1 MKNDVRKL
9 TEGAMMVAM
18 TGVVL
23 FINRQSAGMLESLLY
38 WVLSFPILIYTV
50 RYGLQWGC
58 ITFTAMMLLSFIIS
72 TPQTLFYLFSALIIG
87 VVYGVGVRKKWTNRK
102 LLNWTMLFTFFS
114 YLITMFVLASFFG
127 YNIKDEASAIIE
139 IMSSFQLNGG
149 VSLQNIAMISIVL
162 VFVVSV
168 VTQSLCVHLVAIL
181 LLKRLKIEVNPV
193 KSVYDLRLNKGMG
206 VSAIIIAL
214 AFVGGSY
221 FTSNE
226 TVELCLFVA
235 YACMLILYV
244 AYGTTVILCFMI
256 EYKKQKWAMI
266 LALLYLL
273 PPCWILMAALGVWD
287 SFVDIKGKLKRGEI
301 HGSTGKF

>member
-18 TGVVL
+18 IGVVL
-23 FINRQSAGMLESLLY
+23 FFNRQSAGMLESLFY

-50 RYGLQWGC
+50 RYGFKWGC

-72 TPQTLFYLFSALIIG
+72 TPQTLFYLFSALVIG
-87 VVYGVGVRKKWTNRK
+87 IVYGVGVRKKWTNRK
-102 LLNWTMLFTFFS
+102 LLTWTMLFTFFS

-139 IMSSFQLNGG
+139 IMSTFQLNIG
-149 VSLQNIAMISIVL
+149 VSLENIAMISIIL

-168 VTQSLCVHLVAIL
+168 ITQSLCVHLIAIL
-181 LLKRLKIEVNPV
+181 LLKRLHVEVNQV
-193 KSVYDLRLNKGMG
+193 KSVYDLKLGKGMG
-206 VSAIIIAL
+206 ISALLIAL
-214 AFVGGSY
+214 AFVGSGY
-221 FTSNE
+221 FISNE
-226 TVELCLFVA
+226 VVELILFIG
-235 YACMLILYV
+235 YACMLMLYV
-244 AYGTTVILCFMI
+244 AYGATIILCFMI
-256 EYKKQKWAMI
+256 EYKKQKWAAAI
-266 LALLYLL
+266 ALLLMI